1 MRFRCPSAWCCI
13 YFKSDDERL
22 PNDQRRTEWWTS
34 TITSSNK
41 PMHYDHTNHLG
52 SQCWNDFRRS
62 NGEFSVL
69 SDHFCPKMSKNEIFS
84 DQKWIFFK
92 INTFFSLVLL
102 SGECSSSSALY
113 FVIRLGDNPTT
124 VPFNVHPE
132 PRSKADWW
140 MLVDFFGDRSCSSHH
155 SCQCN
160 HFNVFIWQW
169 LVSTRFKIDS
179 VRIWSFLSRNSQ
191 KSWK

>member
-22 PNDQRRTEWWTS
+22 PNDQRRTERWPS

-41 PMHYDHTNHLG
+41 PMHYDHINHLG
-52 SQCWNDFRRS
+52 SQCRNDFRRS
-62 NGEFSVL
+62 NGKFRSN
-69 SDHFCPKMSKNEIFS
+69 SIINIKKCIKMAISGSKITLFL
-84 DQKWIFFK
+84 
-92 INTFFSLVLL
+92 LVLL
-102 SGECSSSSALY
+102 SGECSSSFALH

-140 MLVDFFGDRSCSSHH
+140 MLVDFLGHRSCCSHY
-155 SCQCN
+155 SCKCN
-160 HFNVFIWQW
+160 NFNVFI
-169 LVSTRFKIDS
+169 
-179 VRIWSFLSRNSQ
+179 
-191 KSWK
+191 